1 MKLDKWLKDN
11 SGDLAQQICAI
22 NTSNSVNNNCLNQ
35 TSKDEILHVLND
47 LRSLI
52 FPGIFEEQGLD
63 SDNLLTIT
71 DSRFKKTSL
80 DLYHIIENVL
90 VEHCSYECRRPNCKE
105 CGQKAEEFTIKIMG
119 SLPEIRRKLEHDV
132 EAAYDGDPA
141 AKSFEEIILSYPAF
155 QSISIYR
162 IANTISQYQI
172 PLIPRIMTE
181 YAHEKT
187 GIDIHPNA
195 TIGSRFFIDHGTGV
209 VIGATC
215 TIGKNVKLYQSVT
228 LGAKSFPVDE
238 NGNPIKDIKRHPD
251 IGDNVVIYAGA
262 TILGGDTVIGNNSV
276 IGGNVWLTHS
286 VEPNTSVFNAQ
297 PKPILKTNIK

>member
-11 SGDLAQQICAI
+11 SGILSEEICNI
-22 NTSNSVNNNCLNQ
+22 NNSNSVNNNCLNQ
-35 TSKDEILHVLND
+35 TSKDEILKVLND

-52 FPGIFEEQGLD
+52 FPGIFEKQGMD
-63 SDNLLTIT
+63 HDNLLTIT
-71 DSRFKKTSL
+71 DSRFKKVSL
-80 DLYHIIENVL
+80 NLYYIIENVL
-90 VEHCSYECRRPNCKE
+90 VEHCKYMCKKPDCDE
-105 CGQKAEEFTIKIMG
+105 CGSRAEECTIAIMG
-119 SLPEIRRKLEHDV
+119 NLPEIRRKLEMDV

-155 QSISIYR
+155 QAISVYR
-162 IANTISQYQI
+162 IANTISRYDI

-187 GIDIHPNA
+187 GIDIHPGA
-195 TIGSRFFIDHGTGV
+195 TIGNRFFIDHGTGV
-209 VIGATC
+209 VIGQTC
-215 TIGKNVKLYQSVT
+215 TIGKNVKVYQSVT
-228 LGAKSFPVDE
+228 LGARSFPVDAE
-238 NGNPIKDIKRHPD
+238 GNPIKDIKRHPD

-286 VEPNTSVFNAQ
+286 IDANTRVFNTQ
-297 PKPILKTNIK
+297 PSPIEKTNNK